1 MANLIL
7 ILNELAS
14 DLPQIEPQLLLEKVQ
29 SGTDG
34 LADIAYEDTLTLAAE
49 TAASLVT
56 HHPSWSILAGRL
68 LVELIYLNTPQKFN
82 EMIQLNRSMLKPE
95 IVEFVAAHAE
105 QLDAAIDETQD
116 RDFSFFAIRT
126 LQRSYLLKNE
136 RPQYL
141 WMRVA
146 CAIHFPDLESVLETY
161 SLMSK
166 RYFTH
171 ATPTLFNAGLLKG
184 QLASCFLLGMRG
196 SSVGDVFDTLK
207 DCALIS
213 HSAGGIGLHC
223 SNVGSVS
230 DTEGGLVP
238 MLRVFN
244 NASRYVSQGVNKR
257 PGAISITL
265 EPWHAEV
272 FEFLDLKKNHGKEEY
287 RARDL
292 FYALWIPDLFME
304 KVLSNEDWYLF
315 SPTAAPGL
323 QDCYGAAFK
332 QLYESYVAEKRYQTV
347 IPARKLWDRILE
359 TQIETGNPSLLYK
372 DSCNARSNQQNLGTI
387 KSSNLC
393 TEIVEYSSQD
403 EIAVCNLA
411 SIALPAFVVG
421 GKTFDY
427 QRLHK
432 VAKIITRN
440 LNKCI
445 DRTSYPLPECERS
458 NLRNRPLAMG
468 VQGLADVYF
477 MLKLAFDSPEA
488 AEINQKIFETIYH
501 AGIESSSELAK
512 EIGET
517 YPSYSGSPMSKGKLQ
532 LDFWP
537 AIDNLH
543 WDWQALRRKVAE
555 HGVYNSL
562 VTAVMPTASTAQ
574 ILGYTESV
582 EPIMSNI
589 FSRRT
594 ISGEFQL
601 VNHYLVKELENIG
614 LWNDLMRQELMAH
627 RGSVQLIERIPSD
640 IKRRF
645 KTAFELSMKTVIQQ
659 STDRAPFI
667 DQSQSMNLFLSRPTT
682 KQLTSMHFFAWK
694 QGLKTGIY
702 YLRTQPAADPIPFT
716 INPEIRDSAEASRM
730 ASREASAD
738 TSFEKKRKREEQIC
752 DVCSS

>member
-14 DLPQIEPQLLLEKVQ
+14 GLPQIEPQLLLEKVQ

-68 LVELIYLNTPQKFN
+68 LVELIYLNTPQKFS

-95 IVEFVAAHAE
+95 LVEFVAAHAE

-223 SNVGSVS
+223 SNIGSVS

-304 KVLSNEDWYLF
+304 KVLTNEDWYLF

-411 SIALPAFVVG
+411 SIALPAFVVE

-427 QRLHK
+427 RRLHK

-512 EIGET
+512 EMGKT
-517 YPSYSGSPMSKGKLQ
+517 YSSYSGSPMSKGKLQ

-537 AIDNLH
+537 AFDNLH

-601 VNHYLVKELENIG
+601 VNHYLVKELESLG